1 MSKILTALKNAA
13 NKERL
18 TGLLS
23 TVWGVRRIQL
33 WFELKE
39 ATAKADWQKVKADT
53 LEKIDM
59 KDDESN
65 WAKHRFIIE
74 IAAKLGHTFTILKGN
89 KAVAP
94 FAVSCSHLCFTI
106 IGAKFVQNPN
116 QTHFDDMG
124 SIWHEVNQAKL
135 TELVRRWI
143 DAGGQASWL
152 REELAATKTP
162 KKSGTSQKEP
172 VGVEDDRATAA
183 TIDDSQVA
191 DMEQSPKDRQMTA
204 FAALDGIDEH
214 IADSTT
220 SMAMKKLLL
229 TRMAGTVKR
238 LMEATSEEVC
248 QG

>member
-23 TVWGVRRIQL
+23 TVWAVRRIQL

-39 ATAKADWQKVKADT
+39 ATAKAEWQKVKAET

-65 WAKHRFIIE
+65 WAKHRLIIE
-74 IAAKLGHTFTILKGN
+74 IAAKLGHEFTILKGN

-94 FAVSCSHLCFTI
+94 FAVSCSHLCITI
-106 IGAKFVQNPN
+106 IGKKFVQNPN
-116 QTHFDDMG
+116 QNHFDDLE
-124 SIWHEVNQAKL
+124 SIWHDVNQVKL
-135 TELVRRWI
+135 TKLVDRWI
-143 DAGGQASWL
+143 AAGGQASWL
-152 REELAATKTP
+152 REELAKT
-162 KKSGTSQKEP
+162 KKSGTSQTVKAP
-172 VGVEDDRATAA
+172 IGVEDDRATAA

-191 DMEQSPKDRQMTA
+191 DSEQTPKDRQMTA

-214 IADSTT
+214 IADATT

-229 TRMAGTVKR
+229 TRMAGTVKK